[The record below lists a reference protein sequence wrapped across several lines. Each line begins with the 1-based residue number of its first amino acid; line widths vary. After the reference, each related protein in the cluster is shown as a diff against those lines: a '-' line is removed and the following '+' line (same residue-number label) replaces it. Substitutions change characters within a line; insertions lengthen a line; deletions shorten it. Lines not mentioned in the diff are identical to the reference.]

1 MLPQPNF
8 GRDKEP
14 DRGAPEPET
23 ADGDD
28 KPRKKLL
35 RLQIAMWVQVVC
47 AVIACN
53 ILAFYTFSL
62 RGATVDDLR
71 SIYEEND
78 AVEDPAT
85 TAQQAYELYQS
96 TNFLASNL
104 VIAGIAV
111 LAAIIAALCTIR
123 FKTRLKAVRW
133 WAVGATAVLFIV
145 GMFMSTVFLLYVA
158 PWVFA
163 SVLALW
169 WLFASDIRYW
179 LSESPSREPKEY

>member
-14 DRGAPEPET
+14 VEPEKDS
-23 ADGDD
+23 DGAM
-28 KPRKKLL
+28 PRKKLL

-47 AVIACN
+47 AVIAGN

-62 RGATVDDLR
+62 RGASVDDLR

-78 AVEDPAT
+78 AVDDPAG

-133 WAVGATAVLFIV
+133 WAVGATAFLF

-169 WLFASDIRYW
+169 WLFASDIRWW
-179 LSESPSREPKEY
+179 LSESPSRGPKES